1 MKFMQAIHIKL
12 GKAVIM
18 ENREII
24 NAYIDKWIEDYN
36 SRQRAVWNYEDGCV
50 MLGAQYLYEATGDE
64 KYINCI
70 RTFMDRY
77 IQEDGTIRYY
87 VPEDYN
93 LDKVN
98 NGRVLYFLCLL
109 YTSGSEGRK
118 RENSR
123 YCAAVTFFPLL

>member
-1 MKFMQAIHIKL
+1 MKPP
-12 GKAVIM
+12 
-18 ENREII
+18 
-24 NAYIDKWIEDYN
+24 
-36 SRQRAVWNYEDGCV
+36 
-50 MLGAQYLYEATGDE
+50 GDE

-98 NGRVLYFLCLL
+98 NGRVLYFLYDQTGEEKYKNCSEPYQRAAGNTSPYRLRKLL
-109 YTSGSEGRK
+109 
-118 RENSR
+118 
-123 YCAAVTFFPLL
+123 A

>member
-1 MKFMQAIHIKL
+1 MQAIHIKL

-70 RTFMDRY
+70 RTYMDRY

-98 NGRVLYFLCLL
+98 NGRVLYFLYDQTGEEKYKIAL
-109 YTSGSEGRK
+109 SHI
-118 RENSR
+118 RE
-123 YCAAVTFFPLL
+123 

>member
-1 MKFMQAIHIKL
+1 
-12 GKAVIM
+12 
-18 ENREII
+18 
-24 NAYIDKWIEDYN
+24 
-36 SRQRAVWNYEDGCV
+36 

-98 NGRVLYFLCLL
+98 NGRVLYFLYDQTGEEKYKIALSHIREQLETHPRTDCGSFWHKPDISVSDLAGRIIYGAASL
-109 YTSGSEGRK
+109 SGIRK
-118 RENSR
+118 EI
-123 YCAAVTFFPLL
+123 

>member
-1 MKFMQAIHIKL
+1 
-12 GKAVIM
+12 
-18 ENREII
+18 
-24 NAYIDKWIEDYN
+24 
-36 SRQRAVWNYEDGCV
+36 

-98 NGRVLYFLCLL
+98 NGRVLYFLYDKTGEEKYKTALDHIRGQLETHPRTDCGSFWHKQIYPYQIWLDGL
-109 YTSGSEGRK
+109 YMGAASLSGIRK
-118 RENSR
+118 EI
-123 YCAAVTFFPLL
+123 